1 MLSFTPL
8 LGISLS
14 GLGTGSRS
22 LITPSRL
29 QSTSVSRFPLV
40 PLIQIEPLAFQAPLI
55 RTSKLLSVNTDRSE
69 IGWDNW
75 SPLDSSLDTDSLE
88 LNPERDAGSVQEL
101 DDRSER
107 LDDSID
113 DPNLNFFTTILAP
126 PPEID
131 RSPEQV
137 FDRQQDD
144 RLSINPDA
152 EAITLPAKKER
163 AKSAKKS
170 KSKLATQISPD
181 SVELDLNKYKQ
192 VTPEP
197 TTITDRK
204 TAKSSIQKVAEN
216 RSLVN
221 GTSELSSDELP
232 QFNSSI
238 LPSITSPSLEIE
250 TTLAPSNLLE
260 VDTRSSKLYPDILQI
275 EPLALTNVDAPIL
288 SSTVLPSILEATPSS
303 QLAENTESSKLNRD
317 ILQVDPLAL
326 TNIDSQI
333 PSSTALPSVL
343 EATPSNQLAEST
355 KSENELSLN
364 NPSSDSRSIQPN
376 IQPSILPRSVQPKET
391 FISSDG
397 IGVDA
402 ESREVSLADFQIDRR
417 SISTS
422 INDPILS
429 STALT
434 SSQLQQET
442 PARFDRSEVDAIPE
456 SEVNLSELPFT
467 PISIPTNLEPSPLA
481 PTLPSSSQLEP
492 PVIDGFTVN
501 NKFTSEVSHGDSLLV
516 PADNNLPTITS
527 SSSLLPQLDLSL
539 TASNQI
545 DTNTESIDIDPD
557 NLSLDRLSSLIN
569 NQRSNFPV
577 NLTTLPPLEET
588 TIHLQQSEIDPES
601 ASEANSD
608 NSQIDPLSIST
619 EISPE
624 VIPPNL
630 FISLQPEET
639 SIPARQIH
647 LAPSYEAEV
656 NLDNLQIDP
665 LSISANINP
674 TIIPGN
680 ISPSSQLDV
689 VPTRANQLEVNTKA
703 SDPSLSNLQSDSLL
717 SSPDIASILPLSLQ
731 QDESSI
737 PTKERVVDIEGT
749 SELSL
754 NNLLV
759 DISATTIINNSS
771 PIEPTADPSLDV
783 ENTSVEITK
792 DSDSQCDTTNETN
805 SNLQATD
812 DSFTQSK
819 ELLLSPVNSE
829 DNLKPSIPVKG
840 YATGGYVKESDRVD
854 LESIAASDTVAAMLT
869 PGEFVINAKDAQ
881 KNLNLLTH
889 INSGGEPDTS
899 LGSQAQPIST
909 SIQAKSQVYLHQ
921 ISFLNP
927 SPLDNFV
934 NSPTEN
940 NRSSTNYSSPD
951 LIFRKPQSDRQTSE
965 HTIFRT
971 PDEWGN
977 IEELI
982 NGNNY
987 TDRFDFS
994 GSSQDSLPPQHNN
1007 NFTID
1012 PMASSSPAIAP
1023 KMSPVRGFA
1032 DGGEVNL
1039 PDISREIEPISQTIA
1054 APTSTNEES
1063 IDSAELEILAR
1074 EIYHR
1079 LRQRLEI
1086 ERERHGSY
1094 SGNLS
1099 W

>member
-40 PLIQIEPLAFQAPLI
+40 PLIQIKPLAFQAPLI

-75 SPLDSSLDTDSLE
+75 NPLDSTLDTDSLE

-144 RLSINPDA
+144 RLSINLDD
-152 EAITLPAKKER
+152 ETSTLPPKKER
-163 AKSAKKS
+163 SKSAKKS

-216 RSLVN
+216 RTIVDI
-221 GTSELSSDELP
+221 TSELISEEPP
-232 QFNSSI
+232 QFNYSI

-250 TTLAPSNLLE
+250 TTLTPANLLE
-260 VDTRSSKLYPDILQI
+260 VDTGSSKLDPDILQI
-275 EPLALTNVDAPIL
+275 EHLALTNIDSSIP
-288 SSTVLPSILEATPSS
+288 SSTAPSSILEATPSS
-303 QLAENTESSKLNRD
+303 QLAKITESVSELSSEH
-317 ILQVDPLAL
+317 PS
-326 TNIDSQI
+326 IDS
-333 PSSTALPSVL
+333 LL
-343 EATPSNQLAEST
+343 
-355 KSENELSLN
+355 
-364 NPSSDSRSIQPN
+364 IQPN
-376 IQPSILPRSVQPKET
+376 IQPSILPRSLPPVAT
-391 FISSDG
+391 SISPDE
-397 IGVDA
+397 IGVSA
-402 ESREVSLADFQIDRR
+402 ESREVSSEDFQIAPL
-417 SISTS
+417 SISPN
-422 INDPILS
+422 IDPQIIS
-429 STALT
+429 STVLT
-434 SSQLQQET
+434 SLQLQQET
-442 PARFDRSEVDAIPE
+442 ATQFDRLEIDATPE
-456 SEVNLSELPFT
+456 SEVSPSDLHPAPVSV
-467 PISIPTNLEPSPLA
+467 PTNINSPPL
-481 PTLPSSSQLEP
+481 TPSSSPFPQLEP
-492 PVIDGFTVN
+492 PLIDRLTVN
-501 NKFTSEVSHGDSLLV
+501 SEFTSELNHSDSLLI
-516 PADNNLPTITS
+516 PTENNLPITPN
-527 SSSLLPQLDLSL
+527 SSLLPQLAPPS
-539 TASNQI
+539 TPATPI
-545 DTNTESIDIDPD
+545 AVNTESSQNDSD
-557 NLSLDRLSSLIN
+557 NLSLDRLSNLTNIHPSDL
-569 NQRSNFPV
+569 PV
-577 NLTTLPPLEET
+577 NLTPFPPLEEQT
-588 TIHLQQSEIDPES
+588 TPLQQLEIDSES
-601 ASEANSD
+601 ASKVNSD
-608 NSQIDPLSIST
+608 DSQIDPLSIST
-619 EISPE
+619 EISSE
-624 VIPPNL
+624 VISPNL
-630 FISLQPEET
+630 FLSLQLEET
-639 SIPARQIH
+639 SIPDRRQIEID
-647 LAPSYEAEV
+647 PRSEAEV
-656 NLDNLQIDP
+656 NSDSLQIDP
-665 LSISANINP
+665 LSTSTEISPA
-674 TIIPGN
+674 IIPADLA
-680 ISPSSQLDV
+680 PSLQLDII
-689 VPTRANQLEVNTKA
+689 PTLSNQLEENIKG
-703 SDPSLSNLQSDSLL
+703 SEPSLRNSQSDSL
-717 SSPDIASILPLSLQ
+717 SSPPNITSISPLFLQ
-731 QDESSI
+731 QDENSI
-737 PTKERVVDIEGT
+737 PTDERGFDLEAT
-749 SELSL
+749 SESSL
-754 NNLLV
+754 DNLPLQ
-759 DISATTIINNSS
+759 IATTIINDNLS
-771 PIEPTADPSLDV
+771 IDFTADPSIDV
-783 ENTSVEITK
+783 ENISAKITN
-792 DSDSQCDTTNETN
+792 DSDSQSDIN
-805 SNLQATD
+805 SEDNLNRQVTDATFIR
-812 DSFTQSK
+812 SQ
-819 ELLLSPVNSE
+819 ELLSPVNSE
-829 DNLKPSIPVKG
+829 ESLKPSIPVQG
-840 YATGGYVKESDRVD
+840 YAIGGYVKQSDRVD

-899 LGSQAQPIST
+899 IGSQAQPISTHNLST
-909 SIQAKSQVYLHQ
+909 SIQAKSQVDLHQ

-927 SPLDNFV
+927 SPLDNFA
-934 NSPTEN
+934 NSPAEN

-951 LIFRKPQSDRQTSE
+951 LIFRKPQSNRQTSE

-982 NGNNY
+982 NGDNY

-994 GSSQDSLPPQHNN
+994 GSSQDSLPQQHNN

-1012 PMASSSPAIAP
+1012 PMASSSPAIAS
-1023 KMSPVRGFA
+1023 KMSPVTGFA
-1032 DGGEVNL
+1032 DGGEVTL
-1039 PDISREIEPISQTIA
+1039 PDISREAEPISQTIA
-1054 APTSTNEES
+1054 APTPTNEES

-1094 SGNLS
+1094 SGNLA